1 MGLTQAR
8 K

>member
-1 MGLTQAR
+1 MGLTQ